1 MQETKPPV
9 DNPEVVTDVVPVSN
23 PEILFRMLDEISQ
36 QIKRENITQQF
47 LDEKNKVIY
56 ELREIFD
63 KLYVNPRF
71 ASQET
76 QMQIEKSLIDLQS
89 DLLTAK
95 ENNNINEIQKLQDR
109 IQNLKRK
116 AFRFGNIIF
125 NLNMEEKQ
133 VILDLERISNEKI
146 EANKFLKMKILL
158 ENQKQ
163 ELRRIEIYESKND
176 IVDSIND
183 IYNDTLYPKKRQEE
197 IINKRLNELQQ
208 LLQESKR
215 KGDFQNYTKYENEI
229 EDLSKQA
236 ITLGF
241 SINQLEFDKKHVIKY
256 FLQKAANNSIEIFDQ
271 FQEIFDQ
278 FQDIAEEQ
286 LQDRLDSIKNFLST
300 VDDRI
305 KQLDTKIRKFNP
317 ELLQKLGVKNIQ
329 EKKEEHLDAIEE
341 LKQITKAKTTF
352 QLEKRLTEVFFQRYN
367 LAKDRKTKYELLRKF
382 QQQQHERLSKK
393 N

>member
-1 MQETKPPV
+1 
-9 DNPEVVTDVVPVSN
+9 
-23 PEILFRMLDEISQ
+23 MLDEISQ
-36 QIKRENITQQF
+36 QIKKENITQQF
-47 LDEKNKVIY
+47 LDEKNKLIY

-76 QMQIEKSLIDLQS
+76 QTQIEKSLIDLQS

-95 ENNNINEIQKLQDR
+95 KNNNISEIQKLQDR
-109 IQNLKRK
+109 IQNLKHK

-146 EANKFLKMKILL
+146 ESNKFLKMKILL

-176 IVDSIND
+176 IIDSINEM
-183 IYNDTLYPKKRQEE
+183 YNDSLYPKKRQEE

-208 LLQESKR
+208 LLQESKL

-256 FLQKAANNSIEIFDQ
+256 FLQKATNNPIEIFDKIQ
-271 FQEIFDQ
+271 EIVDEFQE
-278 FQDIAEEQ
+278 IAEEQ
-286 LQDRLDSIKNFLST
+286 LQDRLDAMKNFLST

-305 KQLDTKIRKFNP
+305 KQLDIKIRKFNP
-317 ELLQKLGVKNIQ
+317 ELLQKLGIKNIQ
-329 EKKEEHLDAIEE
+329 KKKEEHLDAIEE

-367 LAKDRKTKYELLRKF
+367 LAKDRKTKYDLLVKF